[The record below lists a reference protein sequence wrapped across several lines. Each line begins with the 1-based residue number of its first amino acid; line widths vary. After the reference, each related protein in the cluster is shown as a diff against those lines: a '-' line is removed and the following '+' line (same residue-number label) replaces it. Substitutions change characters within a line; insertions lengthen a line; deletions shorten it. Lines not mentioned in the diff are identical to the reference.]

1 MMGFPK
7 TIGCKQDLV
16 NLEKEFPKETKAVL
30 EQIETYD
37 KANATVIK
45 VVSGSEDAKNLVIAT
60 IANPGLISKR
70 LGYKDV
76 AEVSAKLTA
85 IAKED
90 PIEEPSEEVI
100 EDGK

>member
-16 NLEKEFPKETKAVL
+16 NLEKDFPKETQSVL
-30 EQIETYD
+30 ERIEAYD
-37 KANATVIK
+37 KANLTVTK
-45 VVSGSEDAKNLVIAT
+45 VVSGSEETKNLVTAT
-60 IANPGLISKR
+60 IANPSLLSVK

-76 AEVSAKLTA
+76 KEVTDKIAVLTA
-85 IAKED
+85 AAVE
-90 PIEEPSEEVI
+90 PIEEVI